1 MYAQNQINQKLAAS
15 TFDPRFSRESMM
27 TASECEA
34 MAQGTLG
41 GCPVSLPLAA
51 EAASRVDSQLV
62 ALQGSVDRLLN
73 KIAPVLLPAPPEQ
86 TKDGARPAA
95 GAPLLEVFAQ
105 ISDRLR
111 SLERQIEG
119 AYDRLV
125 V

>member
-1 MYAQNQINQKLAAS
+1 MYVQNQINQRLAAS
-15 TFDPRFSRESMM
+15 TFDPRFDRESM

-34 MAQGTLG
+34 MAHGPLE
-41 GCPVSLPLAA
+41 GCHISLPLAA
-51 EAASRVDSQLV
+51 EAASRVDSQLA
-62 ALQGSVDRLLN
+62 ALQSSVDRMLN

-86 TKDGARPAA
+86 TKDGGRPSA